1 MWSAKLHDHLF
12 KKLWDDSSDVDRARL
27 SSLQSRFAGSWL
39 FGMAS
44 CSRSFPLLPA
54 ETFRTAMRIRLGLPV
69 FDADKLPTCVCK
81 QVMDVYGRHALQCMG
96 GGHRHEVHNRV
107 RDSLRQL
114 TTVGHPGQTST
125 EVHPFFGDYAGF
137 RLDVGVYALFARGV
151 HGYDVAVIS
160 HNTDER
166 VRDAMSKPGAACT
179 LYEANKHRRY
189 GPAIADARTHGFEVQ
204 LTPLV
209 FDVYGAMGEAA
220 QAAIPKLIRAAGNEM
235 VGDSAGAR
243 ATTMAAQ
250 WLFSTLTEQVAGL
263 VIRHMVAA

>member
-1 MWSAKLHDHLF
+1 
-12 KKLWDDSSDVDRARL
+12 
-27 SSLQSRFAGSWL
+27 
-39 FGMAS
+39 MA
-44 CSRSFPLLPA
+44 
-54 ETFRTAMRIRLGLPV
+54 I
-69 FDADKLPTCVCK
+69 
-81 QVMDVYGRHALQCMG
+81 
-96 GGHRHEVHNRV
+96 
-107 RDSLRQL
+107 
-114 TTVGHPGQTST
+114 
-125 EVHPFFGDYAGF
+125 
-137 RLDVGVYALFARGV
+137 
-151 HGYDVAVIS
+151 AVIS

-179 LYEANKHRRY
+179 LYEAKKHHRY